1 MSKKP
6 IKELRV
12 IYPHPTKESATWK
25 DLEKE
30 GPVIKASGNSELY
43 ETGNWVSKKLNFL
56 SENCINCGLCWPV
69 CPDDA
74 IIFDKEG
81 NMIGV
86 DLDHCKDCG
95 LCVEICP
102 SNKNPDK
109 AKHALIFEDDYRD
122 DF

>member
-1 MSKKP
+1 MSKHP
-6 IKELRV
+6 IKELKV
-12 IYPHPTKESATWK
+12 IHSDIPSESSSWKE
-25 DLEKE
+25 LEV
-30 GPVIKASGNSELY
+30 GGGIVSDTGNSELY
-43 ETGNWVSKKLNFL
+43 GTGNWVPKKLCFAK
-56 SENCINCGLCWPV
+56 ENCINCGLCWPV

-95 LCVEICP
+95 LCTEVCP
-102 SNKNPDK
+102 ANKNPDM
-109 AKHALIFEDDYRD
+109 AKHALYFEDDYKD

>member
-1 MSKKP
+1 MSNKP
-6 IKELRV
+6 ISKLKV
-12 IYPHPTKESATWK
+12 IYPEPTKEGSTWK

-30 GPVIKASGNSELY
+30 GVTIKTTGNSELY
-43 ETGNWVSKKLNFL
+43 GTGNWVPRKLNF
-56 SENCINCGLCWPV
+56 SDANCINCGLCWPV

-81 NMIGV
+81 KMIGI
-86 DLDHCKDCG
+86 DFDHCKDCG

-102 SNKNPDK
+102 ANKSPDE
-109 AKHALIFEDDYRD
+109 AKHALFFEDDYRD